1 MPQITVRDVE
11 LYYEEYGQG
20 EPLLLL
26 HGLGSSTRDWQPQ
39 LEAFK
44 QDFRVIAVDIR
55 GHGKSSKPPAPYSIQ
70 QFADDITG
78 LMDAL
83 DIAAAH
89 VIGWSMGGG
98 IAFQM
103 AVSNPERLLSLTIVN
118 SSPEV
123 LPRSPRQRLQIMMR
137 FFIVRLLGMRKM
149 GEVLAK
155 RLFVKPEQENL
166 RAIFIERWAENDKR
180 AYIASMQAMVNWSV
194 MDKIQSIKVPTHII
208 GAEYDYTPVD
218 YKKAYA
224 ANIPGAKV
232 TIIPDTRHALPTE
245 NPEAFNQ
252 VAKDFLAT
260 LSTKEQTTPAPEKTD
275 AKIGA

>member
-1 MPQITVRDVE
+1 MPQITVRDVN

-39 LEAFK
+39 IEAFK

-78 LMDAL
+78 LMTAL
-83 DIAAAH
+83 DIEAAH

-103 AVSNPERLLSLTIVN
+103 AVSNPERLRTLTIVN

-123 LPRSPRQRLQIMMR
+123 VSRTPRQRLQIMMR

-155 RLFVKPEQENL
+155 RLFIKPEHENL
-166 RAIFIERWAENDKR
+166 RATFIERWAENDKR
-180 AYIASMQAMVNWSV
+180 AYLASMQAMVNWSV

-208 GAEYDYTPVD
+208 GAEHDYTPVA
-218 YKKAYA
+218 YKQAYA
-224 ANIPGAKV
+224 ASIPGAKV

-245 NPEAFNQ
+245 NPEAFNKAVQ
-252 VAKDFLAT
+252 DYLAQHT
-260 LSTKEQTTPAPEKTD
+260 AQEQKKAD